1 MITLRHGA
9 PRSTWGFVIVSV
21 PRGNFQRGERDVK
34 SGRMTDSEDGPGLT
48 EGGPEDPAPE
58 RAAEGGRP
66 LVVVENVNKH
76 FGELHVL
83 KDINLTVNSGEV
95 VVVIGPS
102 GGGKSTLCRS
112 INRLEPIDSGKILVD
127 GKELPKEGKELAKL
141 RADVGMVFQSFNLFA
156 HKTILEN
163 VTLGPI
169 KVRKQGRQESEKHAM
184 ELLERVGIADQ
195 AQKYP
200 AQLSGGQQQRA
211 AIARSLA
218 MRPKVMLFDE
228 PTSALDPEMVNE
240 VLDVMT
246 GLARE
251 GMTMIVVTHEMGFA
265 RRAAQK
271 VVFMADGQIV
281 EENTPEE
288 FFTNARTDRAKDF
301 LSKILTH

>member
-1 MITLRHGA
+1 
-9 PRSTWGFVIVSV
+9 
-21 PRGNFQRGERDVK
+21 
-34 SGRMTDSEDGPGLT
+34 MTDSEGGPDLTKDGP
-48 EGGPEDPAPE
+48 EEPSPE
-58 RAAEGGRP
+58 RAPADGRP
-66 LVVVENVNKH
+66 LVVVEHVNKH

-83 KDINLTVNSGEV
+83 QDINLTVHSGEV

-112 INRLEPIDSGKILVD
+112 INRLEPIDDGTILVD

-156 HKTILEN
+156 HKSILEN
-163 VTLGPI
+163 VTLGPV
-169 KVRKQGRQESEKHAM
+169 KVRRQGKQESEKHAM
-184 ELLERVGIADQ
+184 ELLDRVGIGDQ
-195 AQKYP
+195 AHKYP

-218 MRPKVMLFDE
+218 MKPKVMLFDE

-281 EENTPEE
+281 EENTPDE